1 MNQNDEGAKIFVGG
15 IGETGD
21 EELRA
26 YFAQYGT
33 VKAVQVK
40 YDPNTQRAR
49 GFGFIIFEDMS
60 SVDQMTWAI
69 QRTAANHARSVGVSR
84 VCTGSRRETTGRNTS
99 IRLGISDLSQ
109 CVRI

>member
-1 MNQNDEGAKIFVGG
+1 MNHNDEGAKIFVGG
-15 IGETGD
+15 IGETGE
-21 EELRA
+21 EELRG

-60 SVDQMTWAI
+60 SVDQVWTI
-69 QRTAANHARSVGVSR
+69 
-84 VCTGSRRETTGRNTS
+84 
-99 IRLGISDLSQ
+99 
-109 CVRI
+109 

>member
-60 SVDQMTWAI
+60 SVDQVWKL
-69 QRTAANHARSVGVSR
+69 RTRMFYVKGTNGPMMRFSHVSPID
-84 VCTGSRRETTGRNTS
+84 CKIICTS
-99 IRLGISDLSQ
+99 ISVADGP
-109 CVRI
+109 

>member
-1 MNQNDEGAKIFVGG
+1 MVNPADIIFFLFIDIAELSNIRWTMNHNDEGAKIFVGG
-15 IGETGD
+15 IGETGE
-21 EELRA
+21 EELRG

-60 SVDQMTWAI
+60 SVDQVWTIWPPCF
-69 QRTAANHARSVGVSR
+69 VGFPV
-84 VCTGSRRETTGRNTS
+84 
-99 IRLGISDLSQ
+99 
-109 CVRI
+109 